1 MSLDL
6 QTPLNVSEVLYIT
19 VALTMGSIIATQ
31 AGLESETTV
40 LIVEI
45 NTAEA
50 KSTIFD
56 GVKHDL
62 DQMEHEQNV

>member
-1 MSLDL
+1 
-6 QTPLNVSEVLYIT
+6 
-19 VALTMGSIIATQ
+19 MGSIIVTEAE
-31 AGLESETTV
+31 LESETTV

-50 KSTIFD
+50 KSIISD